1 MLWRKPVRFACAVAC
16 ASFAS
21 SVSAGFVATSDP
33 GGFTTVQSKLG
44 TEYSGLAGFGAW
56 SFDVREGVAIAHSAT
71 ASFIDFASVL
81 PEKSASLGGG
91 ADTWR
96 LGVTAMEMSGLELPE
111 TYTEFRIAVILD
123 GVSAGVLSIP
133 VSSTAEQTAF
143 IDLGTLVG
151 DVDVRLRWLN
161 PGTRFF
167 DNQPLLGI
175 GVVQFAAS
183 EIPTPGASP
192 LAGLGMPALTRRGR
206 SVA

>member
-16 ASFAS
+16 ALFAS
-21 SVSAGFVATSDP
+21 SVSAGFVASPDP
-33 GGFTTVQSKLG
+33 GGFTTVRSMLG
-44 TEYSGLAGFGAW
+44 TERVGVSGLGAW
-56 SFDVREGVAIAHSAT
+56 SFDVTEGVAIANGAP

-91 ADTWR
+91 ADIWR

-111 TYTEFRIAVILD
+111 TYTEFRLAVILD
-123 GVSAGVLSIP
+123 GAQAGVLSIP
-133 VSSTAEQTAF
+133 VSSASEQTAF
-143 IDLGTLVG
+143 FDLGTLSG

-183 EIPTPGASP
+183 EIPTPGASL
-192 LAGLGMPALTRRGR
+192 LAGLGLLALTRRGR
-206 SVA
+206 AA